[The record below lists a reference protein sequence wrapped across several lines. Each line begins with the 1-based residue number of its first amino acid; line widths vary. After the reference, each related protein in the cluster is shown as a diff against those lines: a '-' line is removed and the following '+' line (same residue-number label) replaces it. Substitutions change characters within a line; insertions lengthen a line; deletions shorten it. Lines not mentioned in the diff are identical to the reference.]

1 MTYLR
6 LLQENDQTH
15 MQRNNEEGFKS
26 GRDFLEFVGF
36 LAWYLMLVT
45 CCIIPPCLAYR
56 RRRNWE
62 RRNARQIYL
71 QRMAASG
78 LIFLGET
85 ERYNTEE
92 LDEEGT
98 LERSRQVLKALKT
111 TTLTIRE
118 TDLVKKPSR
127 LKNEDRN
134 GSDATFDEE
143 SNEIVFDET
152 NSVDNEHMML
162 KLENVPN
169 GKREVPA
176 TCTICLSSYEVGD
189 SVCHSPNEHCIHV
202 FHKDCVLAWLSKKDQ
217 TLCPCCRQEFC
228 NIKNSHSGD
237 GTIEETQAP
246 NTIIANISAE

>member
-1 MTYLR
+1 MMIDLR
-6 LLQENDQTH
+6 LLQDSEQNNIHKSND
-15 MQRNNEEGFKS
+15 GGVKS

-85 ERYNTEE
+85 ERHNTEE
-92 LDEEGT
+92 FDEQAR
-98 LERSRQVLKALKT
+98 LERSEQVLKALKGT
-111 TTLTIRE
+111 TCTVKLH
-118 TDLVKKPSR
+118 DLVKKQTSR
-127 LKNEDRN
+127 IENDEIDVDEDNEDDSV
-134 GSDATFDEE
+134 G
-143 SNEIVFDET
+143 NELMV
-152 NSVDNEHMML
+152 L
-162 KLENVPN
+162 KLGNVPN

-189 SVCHSPNEHCIHV
+189 SVCHSPNKHCVHV

-228 NIKNSHSGD
+228 EVKSSSLSQDDIVV
-237 GTIEETQAP
+237 EETQAQ
-246 NTIIANISAE
+246 NATMETSV